1 MVRSVAGRPPRRDIL
16 LTDTVH
22 SSVAFLHIDQGRPG
36 FDDGMGAVI
45 RDDPRSPYYLIAL
58 GAVGAVTAA
67 VLFGVAFLWLV
78 PPHPAAPPADPVPP
92 SQPLETDG
100 GPQQGVND
108 MAPAPTPRTPT
119 AASPTPAA
127 PSNQEAATL
136 GSAPIQ
142 TALIPPAGITRTQK
156 VRAAP
161 HPHKRVTISRLQHGE
176 ARGSATPGVQ
186 QTPEG
191 QGAALWRSDASARPN
206 AQIQSDGSAYPRED
220 RPESGIEPIGGEP
233 SG

>member
-1 MVRSVAGRPPRRDIL
+1 MARPATPGRTAGRPGAAVTSSGNRRWAAAGGERHGTGPDAEDPDRGEPH
-16 LTDTVH
+16 T
-22 SSVAFLHIDQGRPG
+22 R
-36 FDDGMGAVI
+36 GAVQ
-45 RDDPRSPYYLIAL
+45 PR
-58 GAVGAVTAA
+58 
-67 VLFGVAFLWLV
+67 
-78 PPHPAAPPADPVPP
+78 
-92 SQPLETDG
+92 G
-100 GPQQGVND
+100 GNV
-108 MAPAPTPRTPT
+108 
-119 AASPTPAA
+119 
-127 PSNQEAATL
+127 

-191 QGAALWRSDASARPN
+191 QGAALWRSDASAGPN